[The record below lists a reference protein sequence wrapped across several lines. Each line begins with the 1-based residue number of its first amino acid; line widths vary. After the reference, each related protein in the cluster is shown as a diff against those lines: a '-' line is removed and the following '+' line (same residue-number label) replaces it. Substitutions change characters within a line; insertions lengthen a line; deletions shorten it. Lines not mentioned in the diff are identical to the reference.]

1 MASMLRGS
9 VVTAGRAIAAP
20 RYEVTGSGPDHQR
33 EFTAVVIADG
43 HPRGTGV
50 APSKKRAEQIAAR
63 IAVRELGGA

>member
-1 MASMLRGS
+1 M
-9 VVTAGRAIAAP
+9 
-20 RYEVTGSGPDHQR
+20 PDSPA
-33 EFTAVVIADG
+33 FWGAVTAVVVADG